1 MWEQFVKDPQA
12 VTTARTCSVSCVQGR
27 LWPLPVMLPCSW
39 TRMCLGLRVYGQQLY
54 VPSDPNFTMSY
65 ANALTFT
72 KWAILGYR
80 VKKGERAIRSITFVE
95 KKDEEGNVIRR
106 FKRVVCLFY
115 YLQVEKAV

>member
-1 MWEQFVKDPQA
+1 MKTVTEVLKEPPFSGYTGS
-12 VTTARTCSVSCVQGR
+12 VTTFELVAKEIEDRWGKEEAKK
-27 LWPLPVMLPCSW
+27 
-39 TRMCLGLRVYGQQLY
+39 Y
-54 VPSDPNFTMSY
+54 DPY